1 VRVLVTGA
9 SGQVGRALAALAPAG
24 VSVRGLTHAELDV
37 TDAEAVSRTVAQ
49 QRPDVIVNAAAYTA
63 VERAEDEPERA
74 QAVNADGP
82 AHLARAARAH
92 GTRLIHISTDF
103 VFDGA
108 ASLPYAPQAPTHPLN
123 VYGRSKRD
131 GEEQVLALLPGNA
144 LVLRTSW
151 VYAAWG
157 TNFLQTMLRL
167 MRERGAVRVVADQV
181 GTPTSARSLARAIWQ
196 ITARA
201 QLAGIHHWSDA
212 GQASWYD
219 FALAIAEE
227 GRRGGLLE
235 GEVSVTPIRTDE
247 YPSRA
252 RRPRFSVLDTRS
264 LAVLGAPRPWRV
276 ELAAVL
282 RELAHA

>member
-1 VRVLVTGA
+1 MRVLVTGA

-24 VSVRGLTHAELDV
+24 VSVQGLTHAELDV
-37 TDAEAVSRTVAQ
+37 TDAEAVSRTLAQ

-63 VERAEDEPERA
+63 VERAEDEPGRA

-92 GTRLIHISTDF
+92 DARLIHISTDF

-108 ASLPYAPQAPTHPLN
+108 ASAPYAPQAPAHPLN
-123 VYGRSKRD
+123 VYGRSKRA

-157 TNFLQTMLRL
+157 ANFLQTMLRL

-196 ITARA
+196 ITARS
-201 QLAGIHHWSDA
+201 QLIGIHHWSDA

-227 GRRGGLLE
+227 GRRLGLIE
-235 GEVSVTPIRTDE
+235 KEVSVTPIRTDE

-264 LAVLGAPRPWRV
+264 LAVLGAPRPWRA
-276 ELAAVL
+276 ELADVL